1 LEITNGL
8 KFQDEKIS
16 LFKIG
21 KEATREER
29 YFEAVVLSLG

>member
-8 KFQDEKIS
+8 KFKDGTIS
-16 LFKIG
+16 LIKIG